1 MNMQGFSVASSKE
14 KKIIWVGSSRKDL
27 TEQPKPVRVKVGYA
41 LWKIQEG
48 KHHESIKPLKGL
60 AGVYE
65 IRADYDKDTYRTVYT
80 IKLGDDIYV
89 LHVFKKKSKHGIE
102 TPKPDMD
109 VIHERLKRAKEIA
122 DEKQKEKSKK
132 EK

>member
-1 MNMQGFSVASSKE
+1 LERV
-14 KKIIWVGSSRKDL
+14 WVGSSRKDL
-27 TEQPKPVRVKVGYA
+27 TEQPKSVRVKVGYA
-41 LWKIQEG
+41 LWQIQEG
-48 KHHESIKPLKGL
+48 KHHESIKPLEGL

-65 IRADYDKDTYRTVYT
+65 ILADYDKDTYRTVYT
-80 IKLGDDIYV
+80 VKLADDIYV